1 VHGVAERP
9 AANLGLPENL
19 RPGAG
24 GFFGKIL
31 KLDLIAMSFAP
42 ARFPDFRHSASRAG
56 LRLPTGPAVVGCVAA
71 AVLSTALA
79 TPPAASVYR
88 RHGPPAVTESG
99 PRSEEELQAERIVA
113 GALLALDRADPFV
126 GKVRQK
132 VRIGDR
138 VLTGPGRYM
147 QAGTGEAQRYRFE
160 SRLECDTESFELLEV
175 CDGLFAWRYRRNAAD
190 PPGLSRVDVRRV
202 REKLVDLEAPEA
214 DSAVRYLGGLQR
226 TLWTIREWFRF
237 ASAEAVDLDG
247 LSAWRVEGRWDVDKL
262 AAILPH
268 LADAARRPGG
278 IQPEELPDG
287 VPWSVRLWIGRGD
300 LLPRRIE
307 WLAIP
312 GERPV
317 AAAEPEPIAVLDIH
331 DIEVGGRVDA
341 TAFFYKPATAG
352 LMDVT
357 EQQVKTMRA
366 WRP

>member
-1 VHGVAERP
+1 MHGGAGRP
-9 AANLGLPENL
+9 AANLGMPENL
-19 RPGAG
+19 RPGPAR
-24 GFFGKIL
+24 FFGKIL
-31 KLDLIAMSFAP
+31 KLDLIAMPFAS
-42 ARFPDFRHSASRAG
+42 ARFPRFRHPASRRGSGFPARAALVGCLATAG
-56 LRLPTGPAVVGCVAA
+56 LAPLRAA
-71 AVLSTALA
+71 
-79 TPPAASVYR
+79 PPAASVYR
-88 RHGPPAVTESG
+88 RTGPPVAESG

-126 GKVRQK
+126 AKVRQK

-138 VLTGPGRYM
+138 VLTGPGRYV

-202 REKLVDLEAPEA
+202 REKLEDLKAPET

-237 ASAEAVDLDG
+237 TAAESTELDG
-247 LSAWRVEGRWDVDKL
+247 LPAWRVDGRWDTEKL
-262 AAILPH
+262 AAILPE
-268 LADAARRPGG
+268 LAEAARRPGG
-278 IQPEELPDG
+278 ILPQELPDG
-287 VPWSVRLWIGRGD
+287 VPASVRLWIGRGD

-317 AAAEPEPIAVLDIH
+317 APGDPEPIAVLDIH
-331 DIEVGGRVDA
+331 DIEVGGTIDA
-341 TAFFYKPATAG
+341 TTFFYKPSTAG

-357 EQQVKTMRA
+357 EQQVKTLRT